1 MRGRCHPLRI
11 RVTQEDALRPGHS
24 RFTPDV
30 AGPFF
35 LERPASYLS
44 GIVAEFSDVADL
56 CHVEPS
62 NLSLTRS
69 PVP

>member
-11 RVTQEDALRPGHS
+11 RVTQEDGAQAWTCPVYL
-24 RFTPDV
+24 DA

-35 LERPASYLS
+35 LGRPASYLS
-44 GIVAEFSDVADL
+44 GIVAEFSNVADL
-56 CHVEPS
+56 CHVALS
-62 NLSLTRS
+62 NLSLTRL